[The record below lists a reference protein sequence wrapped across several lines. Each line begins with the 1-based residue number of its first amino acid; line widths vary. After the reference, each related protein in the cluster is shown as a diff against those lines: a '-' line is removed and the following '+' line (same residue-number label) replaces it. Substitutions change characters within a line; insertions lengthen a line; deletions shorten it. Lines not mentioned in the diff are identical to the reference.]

1 MEFQGL
7 PLDAPPGNSIP
18 CRSAGECWSCNNI
31 RSIRIS
37 RLQDVEGNSSY
48 ETNVYSFPFAD
59 VAWLW
64 DSNQR
69 KGAGCTFFSCNRKFA
84 NVFSPLLYLK
94 SDTNITIS
102 ISILFIDCYYYYS
115 YQKGCSVSHKSLY
128 ALIKHLKING
138 TSENKLWK
146 ESFTSNLWSLLMGFL
161 KLK

>member
-1 MEFQGL
+1 ML
-7 PLDAPPGNSIP
+7 K
-18 CRSAGECWSCNNI
+18 
-31 RSIRIS
+31 
-37 RLQDVEGNSSY
+37 LQQHKEHQNKQV
-48 ETNVYSFPFAD
+48 
-59 VAWLW
+59 
-64 DSNQR
+64 
-69 KGAGCTFFSCNRKFA
+69 AGCGGELILWNTFILSYSQMWLDCESQTRGRGLGVLFFPCNRKFA

-102 ISILFIDCYYYYS
+102 ISILFIDCYYYYY
-115 YQKGCSVSHKSLY
+115 YQKGCSVSNKSLH